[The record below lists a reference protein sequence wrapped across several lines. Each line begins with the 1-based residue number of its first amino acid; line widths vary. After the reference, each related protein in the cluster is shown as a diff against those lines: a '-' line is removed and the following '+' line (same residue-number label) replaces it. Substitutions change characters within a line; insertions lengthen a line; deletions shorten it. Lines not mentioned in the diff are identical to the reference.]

1 MPKSTSSGDE
11 TASIDFLESQIRKCE
26 ANDEFDI
33 VHWKSLKT
41 QLAATSAN
49 DLAGVSAKL
58 CVVQDEIQ
66 FDTDQLDIDI
76 LKSAI
81 TYLKFLSKTR

>member
-1 MPKSTSSGDE
+1 MPTYSRDESSV
-11 TASIDFLESQIRKCE
+11 DFLESQIRKCE

-33 VHWKSLKT
+33 VRWKSLMT

-49 DLAGVSAKL
+49 DLAGVVAKL

-66 FDTDQLDIDI
+66 FDTDQLDLDI

-81 TYLKFLSKTR
+81 TDLKFLSRDR

>member
-1 MPKSTSSGDE
+1 MPTCSRDESSV
-11 TASIDFLESQIRKCE
+11 DFLESQIYECE

-33 VHWKSLKT
+33 GHWKSLKT
-41 QLAATSAN
+41 QLATTSAN
-49 DLAGVSAKL
+49 DLAGVAAKL

-81 TYLKFLSKTR
+81 TNLKFLSKTR

>member
-1 MPKSTSSGDE
+1 MPTYSRDESSV
-11 TASIDFLESQIRKCE
+11 DFLESQIRKCE
-26 ANDEFDI
+26 ANDKFDI

-49 DLAGVSAKL
+49 DLAGVAAKL

-66 FDTDQLDIDI
+66 FDTDQLDLDI

-81 TYLKFLSKTR
+81 TDLKFLSRDR